1 MDMMVVASKV
11 TVPVLSFLT
20 VASSVATQDPLAMP
34 AFAHFGVFSGL
45 AGFAAAT
52 AAIVSQLDSTR
63 SGPKTRP
70 VMSMAA
76 TALGALGG
84 GGAGIF
90 QLESAGPNV
99 ALGWAIGVGITVSL
113 ALHGR
118 DVAALVKSIRDV
130 IWPK

>member
-99 ALGWAIGVGITVSL
+99 ALAGQL
-113 ALHGR
+113 ALVLPYRWPAWSRRGR
-118 DVAALVKSIRDV
+118 SVKSIRDV

>member
-1 MDMMVVASKV
+1 MDIVPLASKL

-20 VASSVATQDPLAMP
+20 VASGVATQESLAMP
-34 AFAHFGVFSGL
+34 AFAHFGVFAGL

-52 AAIVSQLDSTR
+52 AAIVSQLDATR
-63 SGPKTRP
+63 TGPKTRP

-84 GGAGIF
+84 GAAGIF
-90 QLESAGPNV
+90 QIEGAGPNV
-99 ALGWAIGVGITVSL
+99 ALGWAIGIGIAISL

-118 DVAALVKSIRDV
+118 DVVALAKSIKD
-130 IWPK
+130 IFWPK